1 MVLWVASRS
10 DVFKKNLIRTLFFAL
25 AILLI
30 GTFLDPYNQSQLSVA
45 LIIFIAVLSI
55 TLLTGASGQI
65 SLGQGALMAVGGYAS
80 ALLILN
86 VNLNLWL
93 AIPLAVLVSAFAGLL
108 LGVTAARLSGP
119 YLAGTTLVIA
129 LAIPSLANRFESVF
143 AGEIGFSVDFGNPPH
158 WLDNLIGEVGIE
170 KWQLIVTIIFAT
182 IALFFALNILNTR
195 TGRSWRALRDHDIAA
210 SLQGVNVGRSRIFI
224 FMVTSAFA
232 GMAGALYG
240 LRGIVS
246 PSVYAVSLSLSLL
259 TAAILGGIRNI
270 SGAMIG
276 SVIIVFLPDWIG
288 TVTSRFSV
296 PTRISDY
303 LPALIT
309 GLLLVATV
317 VLSPGGLSGSIHRKK
332 HK

>member
-1 MVLWVASRS
+1 M
-10 DVFKKNLIRTLFFAL
+10 FKKNLIRTLFFAL

-170 KWQLIVTIIFAT
+170 KWQLLVTIIFAT

-288 TVTSRFSV
+288 VVTSRLSV

-317 VLSPGGLSGSIHRKK
+317 VLSPGGLSGSIHLKK
-332 HK
+332 HR

>member
-1 MVLWVASRS
+1 M
-10 DVFKKNLIRTLFFAL
+10 FKKNMIRALFFAI
-25 AILLI
+25 AILLV

-80 ALLILN
+80 ALTILN
-86 VNLNLWL
+86 FNLNLWL
-93 AIPLAVLVSAFAGLL
+93 AIPIAVLVSALAGLL

-143 AGEIGFSVDFGNPPH
+143 AGEIGFSVDFGSSPA
-158 WLDNLIGEVGIE
+158 WLNKVIGDVPVE
-170 KWQLIVTIIFAT
+170 KWQLIVTVIFAT

-276 SVIIVFLPDWIG
+276 SIIIVFLPDWIG
-288 TVTSRFSV
+288 AVTSRLSV

-317 VLSPGGLSGSIHRKK
+317 VLSPGGLSGSIHHKK

>member
-1 MVLWVASRS
+1 M
-10 DVFKKNLIRTLFFAL
+10 FKKNIIRALFFAL
-25 AILLI
+25 AILLV

-80 ALLILN
+80 ALTILN
-86 VNLNLWL
+86 FNLNLWL
-93 AIPLAVLVSAFAGLL
+93 AIPIAVLVSALAGLL

-143 AGEIGFSVDFGNPPH
+143 AGEIGFSVDFGSSPA
-158 WLDNLIGEVGIE
+158 WLNKVIGDVPVE
-170 KWQLIVTIIFAT
+170 KWQLIVTVIFAT
-182 IALFFALNILNTR
+182 VALFFALNILNTR

-210 SLQGVNVGRSRIFI
+210 SLQGINVGRSRIFI

-276 SVIIVFLPDWIG
+276 SIIIVFLPDWIG
-288 TVTSRFSV
+288 AVTSRFSV
-296 PTRISDY
+296 PARISDY
-303 LPALIT
+303 LPSLIT

-317 VLSPGGLSGSIHRKK
+317 VLSPGGLSGSIHHKK

>member
-1 MVLWVASRS
+1 M
-10 DVFKKNLIRTLFFAL
+10 IRALFFAF
-25 AILLI
+25 AILLV

-55 TLLTGASGQI
+55 ILLTGASGQI

-93 AIPLAVLVSAFAGLL
+93 AIPLAVLVSALAGLL

-143 AGEIGFSVDFGNPPH
+143 AGEIGLSVDFGSSPA
-158 WLDNLIGEVGIE
+158 WLNKVIGDVPVE
-170 KWQLIVTIIFAT
+170 KWQLIVTVIFAT

-210 SLQGVNVGRSRIFI
+210 SLQGINVGRSRIFI

-276 SVIIVFLPDWIG
+276 SIIIVFLPDWIG
-288 TVTSRFSV
+288 AVTSRLSV

-317 VLSPGGLSGSIHRKK
+317 VLSPGGLSGSIHHKK

>member
-1 MVLWVASRS
+1 M
-10 DVFKKNLIRTLFFAL
+10 IRALFFAI
-25 AILLI
+25 AILLV

-65 SLGQGALMAVGGYAS
+65 SLCQGALMAVGGYAS
-80 ALLILN
+80 ALTILN
-86 VNLNLWL
+86 FNLNLWL
-93 AIPLAVLVSAFAGLL
+93 AIPIAVLVSALAGLL

-143 AGEIGFSVDFGNPPH
+143 AGEIGFSVDFGSSPA
-158 WLDNLIGEVGIE
+158 WLNKVIGDVPVE
-170 KWQLIVTIIFAT
+170 KWQLIVTVIFAT

-276 SVIIVFLPDWIG
+276 SIIIVFLPDWIG
-288 TVTSRFSV
+288 AVTSRLSV

-317 VLSPGGLSGSIHRKK
+317 VLSPGGLSGSIHHKK

>member
-1 MVLWVASRS
+1 M
-10 DVFKKNLIRTLFFAL
+10 IRALFFAI
-25 AILLI
+25 AILLV

-80 ALLILN
+80 ALTILN
-86 VNLNLWL
+86 FNLNLWL
-93 AIPLAVLVSAFAGLL
+93 AIPIAVLVSALAGLL

-143 AGEIGFSVDFGNPPH
+143 AGEIGFSVDFGSSPA
-158 WLDNLIGEVGIE
+158 WLNKVIGDVPVE
-170 KWQLIVTIIFAT
+170 KWQLIVTVIFAT

-276 SVIIVFLPDWIG
+276 SIIIVFLPDWIG
-288 TVTSRFSV
+288 AVTSRLSV

-317 VLSPGGLSGSIHRKK
+317 VLSPGGLSGSIHHKK

>member
-1 MVLWVASRS
+1 
-10 DVFKKNLIRTLFFAL
+10 VFKKSLLRSLIFAAVILF
-25 AILLI
+25 I
-30 GTFLDPYNQSQLSVA
+30 GNFLDPYNQSQLSVVM
-45 LIIFIAVLSI
+45 IFFIGVLSI

-80 ALLILN
+80 ALPILHFT
-86 VNLNLWL
+86 LNMWL
-93 AIPLAVLVSAFAGLL
+93 AIPMAVFVSAIAGLL

-143 AGEIGFSVDFGNPPH
+143 SGDVGLSVDFGNAPS
-158 WLDNLIGEVGIE
+158 WLNKAIGEVALE

-182 IALFFALNILNTR
+182 IALFFALNILDTR

-270 SGAMIG
+270 SGAFIG
-276 SVIIVFLPDWIG
+276 SVIVVFLPDWIG

-309 GLLLVATV
+309 GLLLVVTV
-317 VLSPGGLSGSIHRKK
+317 VLSPGGVSGAIHHKK

>member
-1 MVLWVASRS
+1 
-10 DVFKKNLIRTLFFAL
+10 VFKKNMIHALFFAI
-25 AILLI
+25 AILLV

-80 ALLILN
+80 ALTILN
-86 VNLNLWL
+86 FNLNLWL
-93 AIPLAVLVSAFAGLL
+93 AIPIAVLVSALAGLL

-143 AGEIGFSVDFGNPPH
+143 AGEIGFSVDFGSSPA
-158 WLDNLIGEVGIE
+158 WLNKVIGDVPVE
-170 KWQLIVTIIFAT
+170 KWQLIVTVIFAT

-276 SVIIVFLPDWIG
+276 SIIIVFLPDWIG
-288 TVTSRFSV
+288 AVTSSLSV

-317 VLSPGGLSGSIHRKK
+317 VLSPGGLSGSIHHKK

>member
-1 MVLWVASRS
+1 
-10 DVFKKNLIRTLFFAL
+10 VFKKNMIRALFFAL
-25 AILLI
+25 GILLI
-30 GTFLDPYNQSQLSVA
+30 GSFLDPYNQSQLSVA

-93 AIPLAVLVSAFAGLL
+93 AIPLALLVSALAGLL

-195 TGRSWRALRDHDIAA
+195 TGRSWRALRDHDLAA

-276 SVIIVFLPDWIG
+276 SVIIVFLPDWIEA
-288 TVTSRFSV
+288 VTSRFSV

-317 VLSPGGLSGSIHRKK
+317 VLSPGGLSGSIHHKK

>member
-1 MVLWVASRS
+1 
-10 DVFKKNLIRTLFFAL
+10 VFKKNMIRALFFAL

-30 GTFLDPYNQSQLSVA
+30 GSFLDPYNQSQLSVA

-93 AIPLAVLVSAFAGLL
+93 AIPLALLVSALAGLL

-170 KWQLIVTIIFAT
+170 KWQLLVTIIFAT

-195 TGRSWRALRDHDIAA
+195 TGRSWRALRDHDLAA

-276 SVIIVFLPDWIG
+276 SVIIVFLPDWIEA
-288 TVTSRFSV
+288 VTSRFSV

-317 VLSPGGLSGSIHRKK
+317 VLSPGGLSGSIHHKK

>member
-10 DVFKKNLIRTLFFAL
+10 DVFKKNMIRALFFAL

-86 VNLNLWL
+86 VNLNLWV
-93 AIPLAVLVSAFAGLL
+93 AIPLALLVSAFAGLL

-276 SVIIVFLPDWIG
+276 SVIIVFLPDWIEA
-288 TVTSRFSV
+288 VTSRFSV

-317 VLSPGGLSGSIHRKK
+317 VLSPGGLSGSIHHKK

>member
-1 MVLWVASRS
+1 
-10 DVFKKNLIRTLFFAL
+10 
-25 AILLI
+25 
-30 GTFLDPYNQSQLSVA
+30 
-45 LIIFIAVLSI
+45 
-55 TLLTGASGQI
+55 
-65 SLGQGALMAVGGYAS
+65 MAVGGYAS
-80 ALLILN
+80 ALLIIN
-86 VNLNLWL
+86 FNFSMWL
-93 AIPLAVLVSAFAGLL
+93 AIPLALLVSALAGLL

-143 AGEIGFSVDFGNPPH
+143 AGEIGFSVDFGNPPL
-158 WLDNLIGEVGIE
+158 WLDYAIGEVGIE

-224 FMVTSAFA
+224 FMVTSGFA

-270 SGAMIG
+270 TGAFIG

-288 TVTSRFSV
+288 AVTSRLSV

-317 VLSPGGLSGSIHRKK
+317 VISPGGLSGSIHLKK
-332 HK
+332 HR

>member
-1 MVLWVASRS
+1 M
-10 DVFKKNLIRTLFFAL
+10 FKKNVICALFFAL
-25 AILLI
+25 AILLV
-30 GTFLDPYNQSQLSVA
+30 GSFLDSYNQSQLSVA

-80 ALLILN
+80 ALLIIN
-86 VNLNLWL
+86 FNFSMWL
-93 AIPLAVLVSAFAGLL
+93 AIPLALVVSALAGLL

-143 AGEIGFSVDFGNPPH
+143 AGEIGFSVDFGNSPL
-158 WLDNLIGEVGIE
+158 WLDHAIGEVGIE

-224 FMVTSAFA
+224 FMVTSGFA

-270 SGAMIG
+270 TGAFIG
-276 SVIIVFLPDWIG
+276 SVVIVFLPDWIG
-288 TVTSRFSV
+288 AVTSRLSV

-317 VLSPGGLSGSIHRKK
+317 VISPGGLSGSVHLKK
-332 HK
+332 HG

>member
-1 MVLWVASRS
+1 M
-10 DVFKKNLIRTLFFAL
+10 FKKNMIRALFFAL

-86 VNLNLWL
+86 VNLNLWV
-93 AIPLAVLVSAFAGLL
+93 AIPLALLVSAFAGLL

-276 SVIIVFLPDWIG
+276 SVIIVFLPDWIEA
-288 TVTSRFSV
+288 VTSRFSV

-317 VLSPGGLSGSIHRKK
+317 VLSPGGLSGSIHHKK

>member
-1 MVLWVASRS
+1 
-10 DVFKKNLIRTLFFAL
+10 VFKKNMIRALFFAL
-25 AILLI
+25 AILLV

-93 AIPLAVLVSAFAGLL
+93 AIPLAVLVSALAGLL

-143 AGEIGFSVDFGNPPH
+143 AGEIGLSVDFGSSPA
-158 WLDNLIGEVGIE
+158 WLNKVIGDVPVE
-170 KWQLIVTIIFAT
+170 KWQLIVTVIFAT

-210 SLQGVNVGRSRIFI
+210 SLQGINVGRSRIFI

-276 SVIIVFLPDWIG
+276 SIIIVFLPDWIG
-288 TVTSRFSV
+288 AVTSRLSV

-317 VLSPGGLSGSIHRKK
+317 VLSPGGLSGSIHHKK

>member
-1 MVLWVASRS
+1 
-10 DVFKKNLIRTLFFAL
+10 
-25 AILLI
+25 
-30 GTFLDPYNQSQLSVA
+30 
-45 LIIFIAVLSI
+45 
-55 TLLTGASGQI
+55 
-65 SLGQGALMAVGGYAS
+65 
-80 ALLILN
+80 
-86 VNLNLWL
+86 
-93 AIPLAVLVSAFAGLL
+93 LL

-143 AGEIGFSVDFGNPPH
+143 AGEIGFSVDFGSSPA
-158 WLDNLIGEVGIE
+158 WLNKVIGDVPVE
-170 KWQLIVTIIFAT
+170 KWQLIVTVIFAT

-276 SVIIVFLPDWIG
+276 SIIIVFLPDWIG
-288 TVTSRFSV
+288 AVTSRLSV

-317 VLSPGGLSGSIHRKK
+317 VLSPGGLSGSIHHKK

>member
-1 MVLWVASRS
+1 M
-10 DVFKKNLIRTLFFAL
+10 FKKNVIRALFFAL
-25 AILLI
+25 AILLV

-80 ALLILN
+80 ALAILN
-86 VNLNLWL
+86 FNLNLWL
-93 AIPLAVLVSAFAGLL
+93 AIPIAVLVSALAGLL

-143 AGEIGFSVDFGNPPH
+143 AGEIGFSVDFGSSPA
-158 WLDNLIGEVGIE
+158 WLNKVIGDVPVE
-170 KWQLIVTIIFAT
+170 KWQLIVTVIFAT

-276 SVIIVFLPDWIG
+276 SIIIVFLPDWIG
-288 TVTSRFSV
+288 AVTSRLSV

-317 VLSPGGLSGSIHRKK
+317 VLSPGGLSGSIHHKK

>member
-1 MVLWVASRS
+1 M
-10 DVFKKNLIRTLFFAL
+10 FKKNMIRALFFAL
-25 AILLI
+25 AILLV

-93 AIPLAVLVSAFAGLL
+93 AIPLAVLVSALAGLL

-143 AGEIGFSVDFGNPPH
+143 AGEIGLSVDFGSSPA
-158 WLDNLIGEVGIE
+158 WLNKVIGDVPVE
-170 KWQLIVTIIFAT
+170 KWQLIVTVIFAT

-210 SLQGVNVGRSRIFI
+210 SLQGINVGRSRIFI

-276 SVIIVFLPDWIG
+276 SIIIVFLPDWIG
-288 TVTSRFSV
+288 AVTSRLSV

-317 VLSPGGLSGSIHRKK
+317 VLSPGGLSGSIHHKK

>member
-1 MVLWVASRS
+1 
-10 DVFKKNLIRTLFFAL
+10 VFKKNMIRALFFAL

-30 GTFLDPYNQSQLSVA
+30 GSFLDPYNQSQLSVA

-93 AIPLAVLVSAFAGLL
+93 AIPLALLVSALAGLL

-195 TGRSWRALRDHDIAA
+195 TGRSWRALRDHDLAA

-276 SVIIVFLPDWIG
+276 SVIIVFLPDWIEA
-288 TVTSRFSV
+288 VTSRFSV

-317 VLSPGGLSGSIHRKK
+317 VLSPGGLSGSIHHKK

>member
-1 MVLWVASRS
+1 M
-10 DVFKKNLIRTLFFAL
+10 FKKNIIRALFFAL
-25 AILLI
+25 AILLV

-80 ALLILN
+80 ALTILN
-86 VNLNLWL
+86 FNLNLWL
-93 AIPLAVLVSAFAGLL
+93 AIPIAVLVSALAGLL

-143 AGEIGFSVDFGNPPH
+143 AGEIGLSVDFGSSPA
-158 WLDNLIGEVGIE
+158 WLNKVIGDVPVE
-170 KWQLIVTIIFAT
+170 KWQLIVTVIFAT

-224 FMVTSAFA
+224 FIVTSAFA

-276 SVIIVFLPDWIG
+276 SIIIVFLPDWIG
-288 TVTSRFSV
+288 AITSRLSV

-317 VLSPGGLSGSIHRKK
+317 VLSPGGLSGSIHHKK

>member
-1 MVLWVASRS
+1 
-10 DVFKKNLIRTLFFAL
+10 VFKKNVIRALFFAL
-25 AILLI
+25 AILLV

-80 ALLILN
+80 ALAILN
-86 VNLNLWL
+86 FNLNLWL
-93 AIPLAVLVSAFAGLL
+93 AIPIAVLVSALAGLL

-143 AGEIGFSVDFGNPPH
+143 AGEIGFSVDFGSSPA
-158 WLDNLIGEVGIE
+158 WLNKVIGDVPVE
-170 KWQLIVTIIFAT
+170 KWQLIVTVIFAT

-276 SVIIVFLPDWIG
+276 SIIIVFLPDWIG
-288 TVTSRFSV
+288 AVTSRLSV

-317 VLSPGGLSGSIHRKK
+317 VLSPGGLSGSIHHKK

>member
-1 MVLWVASRS
+1 
-10 DVFKKNLIRTLFFAL
+10 VFKKNIIRALFFAL
-25 AILLI
+25 AILLV

-80 ALLILN
+80 ALTILN
-86 VNLNLWL
+86 FNLNLWL
-93 AIPLAVLVSAFAGLL
+93 AIPIAVLVSALAGLL

-143 AGEIGFSVDFGNPPH
+143 AGEIGLSVDFGSSPA
-158 WLDNLIGEVGIE
+158 WLNKVIGDVPVE
-170 KWQLIVTIIFAT
+170 KWQLIVTVIFAT

-224 FMVTSAFA
+224 FIVTSAFA

-276 SVIIVFLPDWIG
+276 SIIIVFLPDWIG
-288 TVTSRFSV
+288 AITSRLSV

-317 VLSPGGLSGSIHRKK
+317 VLSPGGLSGSIHHKK

>member
-1 MVLWVASRS
+1 M
-10 DVFKKNLIRTLFFAL
+10 FKKNLIRTLFFAL

-119 YLAGTTLVIA
+119 YLAGTILVIA

-170 KWQLIVTIIFAT
+170 KWQLLVTIIFAT

-288 TVTSRFSV
+288 VVTSRLSV